1 MKTMSIEV
9 KEQIADLERKKID
22 LNEELAVTNSA
33 NRMKSIEE
41 ELYEINDTIKKLTEN
56 MEPEIEC
63 YGS

>member
-1 MKTMSIEV
+1 MKTMSNEV
-9 KEQIADLERKKID
+9 KEKIADLERKKID

-33 NRMKSIEE
+33 NRMKNIEE

-56 MEPEIEC
+56 LEPEFEW

>member
-56 MEPEIEC
+56 MEPEIEWH
-63 YGS
+63 GS

>member
-1 MKTMSIEV
+1 MKTMSNEV
-9 KEQIADLERKKID
+9 KEKIADLERKKID

-56 MEPEIEC
+56 LEPEFEW